1 MQIPCVY
8 LPGPAP
14 AVTVANSNKIYIQ
27 DMANSFTFVTI
38 LLQHRPSIHVAIK
51 LLNNS
56 LLCYVY
62 TYVTFDLSFYCN
74 YVPCCSPSAIVLYSA
89 SLVLGIFL
97 IILKIQFIYVRYP
110 L

>member
-1 MQIPCVY
+1 
-8 LPGPAP
+8 
-14 AVTVANSNKIYIQ
+14 
-27 DMANSFTFVTI
+27 MANSFTFVTI

-62 TYVTFDLSFYCN
+62 TYVTFVLSFHCN

-97 IILKIQFIYVRYP
+97 IILKIQLIYASIVKQLQKP
-110 L
+110 HADVSLMPTILC